1 MRITVSESDSDSIA
15 SKSSSQESILAETD
29 TIITR
34 NDRRRWL
41 RLPPKFFRWLGGV
54 LVVGVIIAVAILY
67 IPHPIQSIDRSGYQ
81 VVYLV
86 NGQAYFG
93 KLQNTTGEYLVM
105 RTPYVAQSVE
115 TPGADGQE
123 AAPTTTLLRVRDQTY
138 GPEDSIA
145 FKAEQVSFWQNLRSD
160 SKVTAAIK
168 QK

>member
-1 MRITVSESDSDSIA
+1 MTEHV
-15 SKSSSQESILAETD
+15 KLK
-29 TIITR
+29 
-34 NDRRRWL
+34 NL
-41 RLPPKFFRWLGGV
+41 KNKPRLIKLGV
-54 LVVGVIIAVAILY
+54 LMGGLALVLAIALVTMLIMKSQPA
-67 IPHPIQSIDRSGYQ
+67 Q
-81 VVYLV
+81 VVDINKFQVIYLT